1 MYRFIT
7 TGWWWFLPLSTKCR
21 ILSTSPGPLS
31 TSKKPFLLLLHHFP
45 NGKKSVRRAINGLC
59 TWLRKG
65 AKCPV
70 GQYSSFSNFR
80 LKGFHTWSN
89 LGLTALV
96 LEDWS
101 LESGQVVLFSSAN
114 HISNLQE
121 KSRVFWQ
128 FWSLPAEVGI
138 VGGERVSQQK
148 RLQTRC
154 VWIGK
159 WSMKP
164 NIVWEATRARS
175 ICFSSDTIT
184 VGAIHHP
191 PNLCPLA
198 EFGKSTVLCLTLVES
213 SCLIY
218 RALPIRERV

>member
-1 MYRFIT
+1 M
-7 TGWWWFLPLSTKCR
+7 
-21 ILSTSPGPLS
+21 
-31 TSKKPFLLLLHHFP
+31 
-45 NGKKSVRRAINGLC
+45 
-59 TWLRKG
+59 
-65 AKCPV
+65 
-70 GQYSSFSNFR
+70 
-80 LKGFHTWSN
+80 
-89 LGLTALV
+89 
-96 LEDWS
+96 
-101 LESGQVVLFSSAN
+101 
-114 HISNLQE
+114 
-121 KSRVFWQ
+121 
-128 FWSLPAEVGI
+128 I

-198 EFGKSTVLCLTLVES
+198 EFGKSTVLCLTLICRDSLLGRGYKKVPSQMDVAPGIGWMDHRLWHIWVLSPSLERFRHDEGPP
-213 SCLIY
+213 LPAPWNWTLPNQMIY
-218 RALPIRERV
+218 CTQHIFVFDFVVKTLDMQWCIWSKPFVVPICCNKISKIEKLKLTLSAFGHLPPLNLQCFCKDA

>member
-70 GQYSSFSNFR
+70 GQYSSFSNLR

-121 KSRVFWQ
+121 KSRVFRQ
-128 FWSLPAEVGI
+128 FWSLPAE
-138 VGGERVSQQK
+138 GGLVNDDSRRSKSVS
-148 RLQTRC
+148 
-154 VWIGK
+154 
-159 WSMKP
+159 
-164 NIVWEATRARS
+164 
-175 ICFSSDTIT
+175 
-184 VGAIHHP
+184 
-191 PNLCPLA
+191 A
-198 EFGKSTVLCLTLVES
+198 EKVADSLCLDRKMINEAKHRLRGNS
-213 SCLIY
+213 RSLHLFFF
-218 RALPIRERV
+218 RHNNSWSDPPPP